1 MGNDQLR
8 EEITD
13 YLKWIAKENDVHI
26 LEIFDS
32 DSNLKDAALPNSKLV
47 IMNLSFKTRE
57 SYCFRL
63 AHELSH
69 ILFGDSVDQQLYAYS
84 PLSHKSEEI
93 LANTNAIRLLLNYS
107 TPASVE
113 SFMQLHHLPGWL
125 EGTVLEEI
133 EEYYLIKK
141 ENANGEY

>member
-8 EEITD
+8 EDITD
-13 YLKWIAKENDVHI
+13 YLKWIAKENNIHI

-47 IMNLSFKTRE
+47 IMNLSFNPRE

-69 ILFGDSVDQQLYAYS
+69 ILFGDSVDQQLYAFS
-84 PLSHKSEEI
+84 PLSNKTEEMI
-93 LANTNAIRLLLNYS
+93 ANTNAIRLLIDYN

-113 SFMQLHHLPGWL
+113 SFMQLHNLPGWL
-125 EGTVLEEI
+125 ENVVTKEI
-133 EEYYLIKK
+133 INSYDGI
-141 ENANGEY
+141 A